1 MRTLLAL
8 TMFAAACTASAPPA
22 GEPTYDSVRERMAD
36 RPERLWIASEGSSGA
51 VTARRWTP
59 NGWIEGITPLVI
71 TSGEMVGHLDSRGML
86 KLDKLEVAVG
96 PIDIPEEVF
105 NKPAQLVDVRVV
117 LASTVSGDTQ
127 WNGDDEATAKLTLM
141 LDLEWS
147 IAINGGK
154 TPLGTQHLPPIDVNV
169 TLAGGG
175 DHVDATIALAANGK
189 LWNWAGLLELTG
201 LELAVSAATLD

>member
-8 TMFAAACTASAPPA
+8 TMFAAACTTSAPPA

-36 RPERLWIASEGSSGA
+36 RPERLWVGTDGSTGS

-59 NGWIEGITPLVI
+59 SGWIEGITPLVI
-71 TSGEMVGHLDSRGML
+71 TNGEMVGHLDSRGTL

-96 PIDIPEEVF
+96 PIEIPEEVF
-105 NKPAQLVDVRVV
+105 NKPAQLVDVKVV
-117 LASTVSGDTQ
+117 LASTVSGETQ

-154 TPLGTQHLPPIDVNV
+154 TPLGTQHLPPIDVIV